1 MPSPTQANPG
11 PLGLVAFGV
20 TTIMLS
26 LVNAGV
32 LPAGGEAVVLPLAL
46 AFGGSTQFAAGL
58 LEFKTGNTFGMT
70 AFLSYGAFWI
80 WFALLLFFAG
90 NHLLDLSM
98 AGPTVGATLLVWG
111 ALSFGFWISTFR
123 FHLCLW
129 LVFLVLV
136 VTFLFLGLAGVL
148 PNPTLKMYGGY
159 TGLLTGV
166 LACYTGLATLANV
179 VSGYD
184 VLPLGPTLMPARP
197 RQDVS

>member
-11 PLGLVAFGV
+11 PLGLVAFGA

-32 LPAGGEAVVLPLAL
+32 LPAGGEAVVLPLSLAL
-46 AFGGSTQFAAGL
+46 GGSTQFAAGL

-70 AFLSYGAFWI
+70 AFMTYGAFWI
-80 WFALLLFFAG
+80 WLSLLLFFAG

-98 AGPTVGATLLVWG
+98 AGPTVGVALLVWG
-111 ALSFGFWISTFR
+111 GLTFGFWISTFR

-129 LVFLVLV
+129 LIFLL
-136 VTFLFLGLAGVL
+136 LFVAFMLLGLSPVLAYPGLKVAGGWVGL
-148 PNPTLKMYGGY
+148 A
-159 TGLLTGV
+159 TGL
-166 LACYTGLATLANV
+166 LACYTGAATLANV

-184 VLPLGPTLMPARP
+184 VLPLGPTLRPARP

>member
-1 MPSPTQANPG
+1 MTASTQANPG

-32 LPAGGEAVVLPLAL
+32 LPAGGETVVLPLAF
-46 AFGGSTQFAAGL
+46 AFGGSAQLLAGL

-70 AFLSYGAFWI
+70 AFISYGAFWI
-80 WFALLLFFAG
+80 WFSLMLFLSGA
-90 NHLLDLSM
+90 HVLDLSA
-98 AGPTVGATLLVWG
+98 AGPTVGVALLMWG

-129 LVFLVLV
+129 LTFLVLV
-136 VTFLFLGLAGVL
+136 VTFVLLGLAPVL
-148 PNPTLKMYGGY
+148 AMPTLKTAGGW

-166 LACYTGLATLANV
+166 IACYTGLATLLNL
-179 VSGYD
+179 VSGYE
-184 VLPLGPTLMPARP
+184 VAPLGPVLRPARP
-197 RQDVS
+197 VS

>member
-1 MPSPTQANPG
+1 MPAPTQANPG

-20 TTIMLS
+20 TTILLS

-46 AFGGSTQFAAGL
+46 AFGGTTQFAAGL

-70 AFLSYGAFWI
+70 AFMSYGAFWI
-80 WFALLLFFAG
+80 WLSLLLFFAG

-98 AGPTVGATLLVWG
+98 AGPTVGVTLLLWG
-111 ALSFGFWISTFR
+111 GLTFGFWISTFR

-129 LVFLVLV
+129 LIFLL
-136 VTFLFLGLAGVL
+136 LFVAFMLLGLSPILANPSLKVAGGWVGL
-148 PNPTLKMYGGY
+148 A
-159 TGLLTGV
+159 TGLI
-166 LACYTGLATLANV
+166 ACYTGAATLANL

-184 VLPLGPTLMPARP
+184 MLPLGPTLRPARP
-197 RQDVS
+197 QQDVS